1 MVDLHLH
8 LLPGIDDGP
17 PDNAAALRL
26 ATALAN
32 DGITAAAVT
41 PHVSERYPNTLEVI
55 ATATDRFRDQL
66 QRTGSTL
73 QISTGAELA
82 LDRIAR
88 VSDDELVGFSLG
100 GHGRHLLL
108 ECPHA
113 AWPFDIELHVA
124 RIAALGMQTVV
135 AHPERCAAVQADSVP
150 LQRLVETGVLVQ
162 VTAASLAGLAGRG
175 ARRCAR
181 ELLAAG
187 ALHMLSSDAHG
198 AERRPPRMAAAKAV
212 IDDAEL
218 AEWLTQDVPFA
229 IFSGGEIPPR
239 PPAAATPRAAGARGR
254 RNPAAALLQRLSR

>member
-17 PDNAAALRL
+17 ADGAGALRL
-26 ATALAN
+26 AGALTN

-41 PHVSERYPNTLEVI
+41 PHVSERYPNTLEMI

-66 QRTGSTL
+66 ERTGSTL

-82 LDRIAR
+82 LERIAR

-113 AWPFDIELHVA
+113 AWPFDIELHIA
-124 RIAALGMQTVV
+124 RIAALGMQTVI
-135 AHPERCAAVQADSVP
+135 AHPERCAAVQADSAP
-150 LQRLVETGVLVQ
+150 LRRLVEAGALVQ

-175 ARRCAR
+175 ARR
-181 ELLAAG
+181 
-187 ALHMLSSDAHG
+187 
-198 AERRPPRMAAAKAV
+198 
-212 IDDAEL
+212 
-218 AEWLTQDVPFA
+218 
-229 IFSGGEIPPR
+229 
-239 PPAAATPRAAGARGR
+239 
-254 RNPAAALLQRLSR
+254 